1 MGVGYSIRV
10 TDNMKYGQRQPLS
23 RFVYSAS
30 SDEEKKRACKYL
42 KDTLDKYAGRSIKDL
57 QADNPGLLIFPQD
70 WSAYVDVDDV
80 EKANLFDL
88 SYSRAD
94 DGFLI
99 ETGNLMGAFGVDG
112 IDVSIGSRFDSKKI
126 DSKETDIEETK
137 PYFMRY
143 LLLRVLGA
151 HVLNLPTH
159 NDVDPIDELCI
170 FLFPLTLK
178 NALAKGLFKAYRR
191 WEYNDAKIKGAIDM
205 ARHLRINVP
214 FRGCVAYSTREHTVD
229 NPLLQLVRH
238 AIEFIK
244 SGPYRE
250 ILSAVDKD
258 VKDAVE
264 QVIAATPTYVRQQR
278 VKVIGQNLRPVRHPY
293 FSEYS
298 LLQRIS
304 LQILRHEKI
313 SHGTGIDQLAG
324 VVFDGAWLWEEYLNK
339 VMEECDEIKKLT
351 LRHPRNKSRD
361 NPIHIYTRDTSLR
374 KPIYPDFLLDPKDEE
389 GQHWNI
395 VLDAKY
401 KRAFSME
408 DGKEHFSVS
417 REDRYQMISYLH
429 LTKAERG
436 VFVCPMTEEEQRGVN
451 DEQEGGNK
459 DTQTA
464 NDDLNGIED
473 GERYMEGELLGHG
486 GSIAVVPFIVSSSNC
501 DSFKQYCDNMV
512 NSESEYCERLLKVI
526 GQS

>member
-1 MGVGYSIRV
+1 MGAGYSIRV

-70 WSAYVDVDDV
+70 WSAYVDDV
-80 EKANLFDL
+80 EKAYLFDL

-214 FRGCVAYSTREHTVD
+214 FRGCVA
-229 NPLLQLVRH
+229 PC
-238 AIEFIK
+238 
-244 SGPYRE
+244 
-250 ILSAVDKD
+250 LSRRSPMPRFLPK
-258 VKDAVE
+258 
-264 QVIAATPTYVRQQR
+264 ATT
-278 VKVIGQNLRPVRHPY
+278 
-293 FSEYS
+293 
-298 LLQRIS
+298 
-304 LQILRHEKI
+304 
-313 SHGTGIDQLAG
+313 
-324 VVFDGAWLWEEYLNK
+324 W
-339 VMEECDEIKKLT
+339 
-351 LRHPRNKSRD
+351 
-361 NPIHIYTRDTSLR
+361 
-374 KPIYPDFLLDPKDEE
+374 
-389 GQHWNI
+389 
-395 VLDAKY
+395 
-401 KRAFSME
+401 
-408 DGKEHFSVS
+408 
-417 REDRYQMISYLH
+417 H
-429 LTKAERG
+429 LT
-436 VFVCPMTEEEQRGVN
+436 
-451 DEQEGGNK
+451 
-459 DTQTA
+459 
-464 NDDLNGIED
+464 
-473 GERYMEGELLGHG
+473 
-486 GSIAVVPFIVSSSNC
+486 
-501 DSFKQYCDNMV
+501 
-512 NSESEYCERLLKVI
+512 
-526 GQS
+526 